1 MKILLVEDDAPTAQ
15 FLSAALTA
23 DQYAV
28 DVATDGQTGLELAQ
42 QWEYD
47 LMVLDVMIPRL
58 DGISVCRQLRSQS
71 NQTPILLLTAKGA
84 NEDIVTGLDAGA
96 DDYLTKPFDLSQL
109 LARIRAL
116 LRRGGGTPSSMV
128 LTWGELTL
136 NIVSAQVTYR
146 QQSLELRPREYKLLE
161 LFLRHPLRVFSR
173 NAIIDQIW
181 TSDDFPSEG
190 AVTNLIKDLRQR
202 LKKAGVEA
210 ELIETVYGLGYRL
223 RAAPERLSIATVL
236 SEPALAGEPHPI
248 APIDS
253 PHQQGMAAI
262 AQAIEWFQA
271 SLERRIKVLETV
283 EQALQQGT
291 LTPQQREQAKEEAH
305 KLIGGTG
312 IFGYPKGV
320 SFAQRLEEL
329 LTAEVGLDSVAIQDF
344 SRQLAALKQ
353 VLRQPPVSPIL
364 EAALENP
371 ETVASPNESIP
382 PPTATSV
389 PAPSITASADVQ
401 IHTADAT
408 VILIGNDAV
417 ISNSL
422 TETLQ
427 PWGIQVVHLTQPD
440 RFWQVLT
447 TITPDLLLLDTE
459 ISTLNTF
466 DFNSPGFNS
475 PDFKSSEFNSPEFN
489 SLEFCRTV
497 RQNANYGD
505 LPIVMITAQTDP
517 TLIQQMFA
525 AGVDDFI
532 SKPVIGPELVSRVV
546 NRIERS
552 RTQRPHW
559 QKNNL
564 EAHDLTQTDPIT
576 HLANRWYFDR
586 YLRQIWQ
593 ISLREQSPFVVI
605 LADIDYFNL
614 YNDRYGYT
622 VGNRCLQQIAA
633 VLQQCIHMSDRLTS
647 NGLVARYAG
656 GTFAMLL
663 PQQNLDEGVRVV
675 QAIQRKVANLNL
687 LHDRSP
693 ISSQVTLSLGITGTL
708 PTATK
713 TIEALLN
720 TADQVLSAAKWRG
733 KNTYCLYPL

>member
-47 LMVLDVMIPRL
+47 LIMLDVMIPRL

-71 NQTPILLLTAKGA
+71 NHTPILLLTVKGA

-116 LRRGGGTPSSMV
+116 LRRGGGAPSSMV
-128 LTWGELTL
+128 LIWGELTL
-136 NIVSAQVTYR
+136 NMVSAQVAYR
-146 QQSLELRPREYKLLE
+146 QQLLELRPREYKLLE

-223 RAAPERLSIATVL
+223 KAAPEKLSVAPAP
-236 SEPALAGEPHPI
+236 SEPAFAGELHPI
-248 APIDS
+248 ALIDS
-253 PHQQGMAAI
+253 PHQQRGMAAI
-262 AQAIEWFQA
+262 AQATEWFQA

-305 KLIGGTG
+305 KLIGGAG
-312 IFGYPKGV
+312 IFGYSRGV

-329 LTAEVGLDSVAIQDF
+329 LTAEVRLDSVAIQDF
-344 SRQLAALKQ
+344 SRQLIALKQ
-353 VLRQPPVSPIL
+353 VLRQPPSPIP
-364 EAALENP
+364 EAAPAEAI
-371 ETVASPNESIP
+371 ETVASLESIP
-382 PPTATSV
+382 VPPATSV
-389 PAPSITASADVQ
+389 PASSITVGSDVQ
-401 IHTADAT
+401 IHPSDAT
-408 VILIGNDAV
+408 VVWIGNDAV
-417 ISNSL
+417 ASNSL
-422 TETLQ
+422 TEVLQ
-427 PWGIQVVHLTQPD
+427 PWGIQVVHLTQPN

-447 TITPDLLLLDTE
+447 TITPDLLLLDIET
-459 ISTLNTF
+459 STLNNP
-466 DFNSPGFNS
+466 NSNS
-475 PDFKSSEFNSPEFN
+475 PDFNGPGFN

-505 LPIVMITAQTDP
+505 LPIVVITAQTDP
-517 TLIQQMFA
+517 TLIQQLFA
-525 AGVDDFI
+525 AGADDFI

-559 QKNNL
+559 QKPDL
-564 EAHDLTQTDPIT
+564 EANDRLQTDPIT
-576 HLANRWYFDR
+576 QLANRWYFDR

-593 ISLREQSPFVVI
+593 VSLRERSPFVVI
-605 LADIDYFNL
+605 LGDIDYFNL

-622 VGNRCLQQIAA
+622 TGNKCLQQIAA
-633 VLQQCIHMSDRLTS
+633 VLQQCIHTSDRLTADS
-647 NGLVARYAG
+647 LVARYAG

-663 PQQNLDEGVRVV
+663 PGQNLDEGVRVAQV
-675 QAIQRKVANLNL
+675 IQREVANLNL

-693 ISSQVTLSLGITGTL
+693 IRSQITLSLGITGTL

-720 TADQVLSAAKWRG
+720 TADQALSAAKWRG
-733 KNTYCLYPL
+733 RNTYCLYPL

>member
-116 LRRGGGTPSSMV
+116 LRRGGGNSSTMV

-136 NIVSAQVTYR
+136 NMVSAQVTYR
-146 QQSLELRPREYKLLE
+146 QQSLDLRPREYKLLE

-223 RAAPERLSIATVL
+223 RAAPEKGSIAPDI
-236 SEPALAGEPHPI
+236 SEPTLAEESHPI
-248 APIDS
+248 VPINTF
-253 PHQQGMAAI
+253 HQARGMAAI

-271 SLERRIKVLETV
+271 SLEQRIKVLEAA

-305 KLIGGTG
+305 KLIGGAG
-312 IFGYPKGV
+312 IFGYPRGV
-320 SFAQRLEEL
+320 PFAQRLEEL
-329 LTAEVGLDSVAIQDF
+329 LTAEVGLDAVAIQEDF
-344 SRQLAALKQ
+344 SQQLAALKQ
-353 VLRQPPVSPIL
+353 VLRQPPSPIP
-364 EAALENP
+364 EAALTENP
-371 ETVASPNESIP
+371 KTVASPNEFIP
-382 PPTATSV
+382 ALTITSV
-389 PAPSITASADVQ
+389 PAPSIMASSD
-401 IHTADAT
+401 IRSHTADAT
-408 VILIGNDAV
+408 VVLIGDDTV

-466 DFNSPGFNS
+466 DLNS
-475 PDFKSSEFNSPEFN
+475 PDLNSPDLNSPDLN

-505 LPIVMITAQTDP
+505 LPIVVITAQTDP

-525 AGVDDFI
+525 AGADDFI
-532 SKPVIGPELVSRVV
+532 SKPVIGSELVSRVV

-559 QKNNL
+559 QKNTL
-564 EAHDLTQTDPIT
+564 EANDLTQTDPIT
-576 HLANRWYFDR
+576 YLANRWYFDR

-605 LADIDYFNL
+605 LGDIDYFNL

-633 VLQQCIHMSDRLTS
+633 VLQQCIHTSDRLTS
-647 NGLVARYAG
+647 NSLVARYAG

-675 QAIQRKVANLNL
+675 QAIQREVANLNL

-693 ISSQVTLSLGITGTL
+693 ISAQVTLSLGITGTI
-708 PTATK
+708 PAATRE
-713 TIEALLN
+713 IEALLN
-720 TADQVLSAAKWRG
+720 TADQALAAAKWRG
-733 KNTYCLYPL
+733 RNTYCLYPL

>member
-47 LMVLDVMIPRL
+47 LIVLDVMIPRL

-71 NQTPILLLTAKGA
+71 NQAPILLLTAKGA

-116 LRRGGGTPSSMV
+116 LRRGGGAPSSMV
-128 LTWGELTL
+128 LMWGELTL
-136 NIVSAQVTYR
+136 NMVSVQVTY
-146 QQSLELRPREYKLLE
+146 QQQLLELRPREYKLLE

-223 RAAPERLSIATVL
+223 KAAPEKLSIAPSS
-236 SEPALAGEPHPI
+236 SEPALTGEPHPI

-253 PHQQGMAAI
+253 SHQQGMAAI
-262 AQAIEWFQA
+262 AQATEWFQA
-271 SLERRIKVLETV
+271 SLEQRIKVLETA

-291 LTPQQREQAKEEAH
+291 LTPQQQGQAKEEAH
-305 KLIGGTG
+305 KLIGGLG

-320 SFAQRLEEL
+320 AFAQRLEEV
-329 LTAEVGLDSVAIQDF
+329 LTADIGLGSVAIQDF
-344 SRQLAALKQ
+344 SQQLAALKQ
-353 VLRQPPVSPIL
+353 VLHV
-364 EAALENP
+364 
-371 ETVASPNESIP
+371 
-382 PPTATSV
+382 
-389 PAPSITASADVQ
+389 PSITVSSNVR
-401 IHTADAT
+401 IHTSDAT
-408 VILIGNDAV
+408 VILMGDDAV

-459 ISTLNTF
+459 IPTLNAF
-466 DFNSPGFNS
+466 DFNSP
-475 PDFKSSEFNSPEFN
+475 DFN

-497 RQNANYGD
+497 RQNAKYGD
-505 LPIVMITAQTDP
+505 LPIVVITAQTDP

-525 AGVDDFI
+525 AGADDFI

-559 QKNNL
+559 QKPNL
-564 EAHDLTQTDPIT
+564 EANDLIQTDPIT
-576 HLANRWYFDR
+576 QVANRWYFEH

-593 ISLREQSPFVVI
+593 VSLRQQSPFVVI

-622 VGNRCLQQIAA
+622 TGNRCLQQIAA
-633 VLQQCIHMSDRLTS
+633 VLQQCIRTSDRLTS
-647 NGLVARYAG
+647 NSLVARYAG

-675 QAIQRKVANLNL
+675 QVIQREVSNLNL
-687 LHDRSP
+687 MHDRSP
-693 ISSQVTLSLGITGTL
+693 INSQVTLSLGITGTI

-720 TADQVLSAAKWRG
+720 TADQALSAAKWRG
-733 KNTYCLYPL
+733 RNTYCLYPL